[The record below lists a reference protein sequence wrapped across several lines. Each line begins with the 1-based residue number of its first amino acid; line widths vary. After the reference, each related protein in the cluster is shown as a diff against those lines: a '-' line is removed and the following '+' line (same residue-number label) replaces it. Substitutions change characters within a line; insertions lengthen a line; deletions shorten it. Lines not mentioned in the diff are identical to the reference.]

1 MLLKNIKRKIQ
12 SDDGAMGSV
21 ETILLIALAVF
32 AVMVVTRFIMEPIQ
46 ESSEGIGNAIRDM
59 NPE

>member
-1 MLLKNIKRKIQ
+1 MR

-21 ETILLIALAVF
+21 ETILLVALAVF
-32 AVMVVTRFIMEPIQ
+32 AVMVVFKYIMSPIQ
-46 ESSEGIGNAIRDM
+46 ESSEGIGNTIKKM

>member
-1 MLLKNIKRKIQ
+1 MLFNKIKNKMK
-12 SDDGAMGSV
+12 SDNGAIGSV

-32 AVMVVTRFIMEPIQ
+32 AVMAVMTFIIKPIQ
-46 ESSEGIGNAIRDM
+46 ESSQGIGNTIREM

>member
-1 MLLKNIKRKIQ
+1 MLLDKIKGKMK
-12 SDDGAMGSV
+12 SDNGASGSV

-32 AVMVVTRFIMEPIQ
+32 AVMAVMTFILKPIQ
-46 ESSEGIGNAIRDM
+46 ESSKGIGDTIKKM

>member
-1 MLLKNIKRKIQ
+1 MLLKNIKRKLK

-21 ETILLIALAVF
+21 ETILLVALAVF
-32 AVMVVTRFIMEPIQ
+32 AVMVIFKFIMEPIQ
-46 ESSEGIGNAIRDM
+46 ESSEGIGNTIRDM